1 MENNPFS
8 VARAM
13 AMFDQWDPSLDDQG
27 SDDDEWY
34 GSGSSYENPYGSD
47 GEEIDEVD
55 TEDWVTPE
63 GHKQIKALVRR
74 GRQWRCARPPPLK
87 KKMFRA
93 FFSPF
98 PARLFPAA

>member
-13 AMFDQWDPSLDDQG
+13 AMFDQWDPS
-27 SDDDEWY
+27 SDDEY

-74 GRQWRCARPPPLK
+74 GRQWRCARPPLK